1 MDGGVRSA
9 VLRLPAIAVSYLSL
23 VDGDAGDVVGV
34 LCDQVTIEGGPGLAH
49 PARMRRVGTAEEG
62 PGAVS
67 PARQARG
74 RWPVGPRSD
83 MRYRPPVPV
92 LSTRPSMPALTGC
105 ALPPVSTQPTMA
117 AIADGVS
124 RALAGYADGSPSG
137 V

>member
-1 MDGGVRSA
+1 MDDGARSA

-49 PARMRRVGTAEEG
+49 PARMRRVGTADEG
-62 PGAVS
+62 LGAVS

-74 RWPVGPRSD
+74 MCPVGQRSD

-92 LSTRPSMPALTGC
+92 LSTRPSMPATGC
-105 ALPPVSTQPTMA
+105 ALTAVSTHPTMA
-117 AIADGVS
+117 ATADGVS
-124 RALAGYADGSPSG
+124 RVLAGHADGSPSG